1 MIFNLSRCFK
11 QVKHIALLAGL
22 PFVLTSCSNSSF
34 PGSQLFVSKSSQP
47 IPLEALKTIT
57 ASIKVNKAWQ
67 VSTGSSMGENLIHP
81 YVDNAAVYVAG
92 GTSASSWNKSNGKML
107 WKLNVGE
114 TVSAG
119 LNGSDSNNRTKQLF
133 IGTTNGNAIAIDA
146 KSGKIQWIERL
157 SSEVLSVSPSK
168 DNRVVFRTI
177 DGKIHGLSSLNGEL
191 IWQRSQDI
199 PSLTSV
205 GASVP
210 VIVPP
215 LVISGFDNGKVAAYN
230 LQDGRS
236 AWEVT
241 LAIPR
246 GQTDLDRIVDVDG
259 KIKPLGNALFAASL
273 NGSSSGINMETGK
286 LAWSKSFST
295 SAGVNVN
302 TTGVYSAD
310 DIGNLWKFNPQ
321 TGEPVW
327 SIDDLQRRQPTVP
340 VFVSGSHIV
349 VGDKQGNLHWVN
361 TSTGKF
367 VARIKGDLSGY
378 SVEPAVIGNSI
389 YAFGKGGVLSK
400 LQLQ

>member
-1 MIFNLSRCFK
+1 MIINLN
-11 QVKHIALLAGL
+11 QHIKLIPFIFLMTGL
-22 PFVLTSCSNSSF
+22 SFLLTSCSNFSV
-34 PGSQLFVSKSSQP
+34 PGSQLLVSKSSQP
-47 IPLEALKTIT
+47 VPLATLKAIT
-57 ASIKVNKAWQ
+57 NSIKVKKHWQ
-67 VSTGSSMGENLIHP
+67 INTGSAMGENLIHP
-81 YVDNAAVYVAG
+81 YIDNTVIYIAG

-114 TVSAG
+114 VISAG
-119 LNGSDSNNRTKQLF
+119 LNGSYSNTVTKKLF

-146 KSGKIQWIERL
+146 KSGNILWIERL

-177 DGKIHGLSSLNGEL
+177 DGKIHGLSSRNGEL

-199 PSLTSV
+199 PSLTLV

-215 LVISGFDNGKVAAYN
+215 LVIAGFDNGKVAAYN

-259 KIKPLGNALFAASL
+259 KIMPLGNALFAASL
-273 NGSSSGINMETGK
+273 NGSSSGINMETGQ
-286 LAWSKSFST
+286 LAWSKSFSSST
-295 SAGVNVN
+295 GVNVN
-302 TTGVYSAD
+302 PSGVYSAD
-310 DIGNLWKFNPQ
+310 DKGNLWKFDPK
-321 TGEPVW
+321 TGTPIW

-340 VFVSGSHIV
+340 VFVGGSYIV

-378 SVEPAVIGNSI
+378 SVEPIVQGNSV
-389 YAFGKGGVLSK
+389 YTFSKAGVLSK
-400 LQLQ
+400 YQLQ

>member
-1 MIFNLSRCFK
+1 MILNLSQRFRLTNYI
-11 QVKHIALLAGL
+11 VLLVGL
-22 PFVLTSCSNSSF
+22 LFVLTSCSNSSF
-34 PGSQLFVSKSSQP
+34 PGSQLFVSKSSKP
-47 IPLEALKTIT
+47 IQLATLKTIT
-57 ASIKVNKAWQ
+57 TSIKVNKAWQ
-67 VSTGSSMGENLIHP
+67 VNTGSAMGENLIHP
-81 YVDNAAVYVAG
+81 YIDNVAVYVAG
-92 GTSASSWNKSNGKML
+92 GTSASSWSKSDGKLL

-114 TVSAG
+114 TISAG
-119 LNGSDSNNRTKQLF
+119 LNGSYSDISSKQLF
-133 IGTTNGNAIAIDA
+133 IGTTNGNAIAIDS

-157 SSEVLSVSPSK
+157 SSEILSVSPSK
-168 DNRVVFRTI
+168 NNRVVFRTI
-177 DGKIHGLSSLNGEL
+177 DGKIHGLSSHNGEL

-199 PSLTSV
+199 PSLTLV

-286 LAWSKSFST
+286 LAWSRSFST
-295 SAGVNVN
+295 STGVNVN
-302 TTGVYSAD
+302 SNGIYSAD
-310 DIGNLWKFNPQ
+310 DKGNLWKFDPQ
-321 TGEPVW
+321 TGAPVW
-327 SIDDLQRRQPTVP
+327 SIDDLKRRQPTVP
-340 VFVSGSHIV
+340 VFVGGSYIV

-367 VARIKGDLSGY
+367 AARIKGDLSGY
-378 SVEPAVIGNSI
+378 SVEPIVMGNSI
-389 YAFGKGGVLSK
+389 YAFGKGGILSK
-400 LQLQ
+400 HQMQ